1 MKKRI
6 NKYRAFFCAN
16 PVLILLILILLT
28 DIIILFPFLSQHYV
42 YMWNAWGSDT
52 YQSYVPTLEYIAR
65 SVKMGRLE
73 SMSFILGQG
82 SDVAGYGL
90 FLGNPV
96 FWIIILLALLI
107 KDETIIPELMVLVPI
122 LVSVFGGSACWLF
135 LKNKYRSVWAKLLS
149 SYMYALCGY
158 LFCTGT
164 HYFFA
169 VGLIYAPIL
178 LVAVDTAFE
187 KERTAFLI
195 VMVFLTGLLTV
206 YFVLPFCL
214 MTGFYVLYRF
224 CTEHENRGRKLI
236 RIIVSAALG
245 IMCSAVLLIPNMHE
259 ILAVSGRVASEG
271 TSFTA
276 VLNSFRPI
284 TVNEFVIALSRMLSN
299 NLFGGTDIWAGEVLQ
314 SWQPW
319 FAAFPFFLSILFP
332 LLAAQYVVGIAADRD
347 NKKRAWKGIVL
358 LLFTLTLITNCVSEL
373 TNMYSYNHWRMI
385 FVLLPFFA
393 LMSADVIENIL
404 VRERFSQLAN
414 CCAGIMLL
422 IFLAGLYQK
431 GLLHGR
437 RVIFYTGVLLVA
449 CVFILG
455 YSGYLVKRKKDRTRI
470 YIVMTCLILTVFL
483 DYICDHRYSLVNGAK
498 PILYSA
504 EHDYYQDKALLD
516 VVGKQNKDDF
526 VRIEKTYCAGNANAL
541 WSMTDYCRSASS
553 YNSVMNKNTQ
563 EYMTKIVKWGLQ
575 GVEAPIFL
583 MYSSGQYGTLFDAS
597 RAALM
602 GVNYMMSNRKR
613 NLDEWEEISSD
624 DNIYCY
630 RNMTMQTGAL
640 LFSKAI
646 TTDEYESLD
655 VMGKAAA
662 ESQAVI
668 LDAELPEFH
677 DNTLEVEETPVNLAG
692 ICGDQQVISGTDER
706 GIMVHLEQKSS
717 LVIPLQKDW
726 FHKNKRHVLLLNI
739 EVGEEAVLPSVSIS
753 QVLSQE
759 QNAVVGKSG
768 KIEKRRTNI
777 QNWMLSPGENT
788 VVYLVDEDSDS
799 LEITSVEPL
808 DMTVTGASFEES
820 PILYKDSCYLK
831 NKDAGGTLEGTVY
844 TDEDAV
850 MYISVP
856 YLSGWEAGVDDSKV
870 PIMRANYG
878 FSAIPISV
886 GEHQIR
892 MEYHNPVL
900 KLSMVI
906 TGIGIILSA
915 LWMTVERLR
924 LRSAAMQGMKD
935 GRA

>member
-1 MKKRI
+1 M
-6 NKYRAFFCAN
+6 
-16 PVLILLILILLT
+16 
-28 DIIILFPFLSQHYV
+28 
-42 YMWNAWGSDT
+42 
-52 YQSYVPTLEYIAR
+52 
-65 SVKMGRLE
+65 
-73 SMSFILGQG
+73 
-82 SDVAGYGL
+82 
-90 FLGNPV
+90 
-96 FWIIILLALLI
+96 ALLI

-393 LMSADVIENIL
+393 WMSADVIENIL
-404 VRERFSQLAN
+404 KRGWFSQLVNILVGGA
-414 CCAGIMLL
+414 L
-422 IFLAGLYQK
+422 IAFLTGLYLK

-437 RVIFYTGVLLVA
+437 RVIFYTGGLLIA
-449 CVFILG
+449 CVLVLSCVG
-455 YSGYLVKRKKDRTRI
+455 YVLKYKKSQIRVH
-470 YIVMTCLILTVFL
+470 IVMTCLILTVGL
-483 DYICDHRYSLVNGAK
+483 DYVCDHRYSLVNGAQ
-498 PILYSA
+498 PISYSS
-504 EHDYYQDKALLD
+504 EHDYYQDKALLEAVRD
-516 VVGKQNKDDF
+516 QDQSVF
-526 VRIEKTYCAGNANAL
+526 ARIEKTYSKGNTDAL

-563 EYMTKIVKWGLQ
+563 EYMTKIVKWGLR
-575 GVEAPIFL
+575 ELRLLYFL
-583 MYSSGQYGTLFDAS
+583 CIRQDSMGLC
-597 RAALM
+597 LM
-602 GVNYMMSNRKR
+602 
-613 NLDEWEEISSD
+613 L
-624 DNIYCY
+624 
-630 RNMTMQTGAL
+630 
-640 LFSKAI
+640 
-646 TTDEYESLD
+646 
-655 VMGKAAA
+655 
-662 ESQAVI
+662 
-668 LDAELPEFH
+668 
-677 DNTLEVEETPVNLAG
+677 
-692 ICGDQQVISGTDER
+692 
-706 GIMVHLEQKSS
+706 
-717 LVIPLQKDW
+717 
-726 FHKNKRHVLLLNI
+726 
-739 EVGEEAVLPSVSIS
+739 
-753 QVLSQE
+753 QE
-759 QNAVVGKSG
+759 QRLWV
-768 KIEKRRTNI
+768 
-777 QNWMLSPGENT
+777 L
-788 VVYLVDEDSDS
+788 
-799 LEITSVEPL
+799 IT
-808 DMTVTGASFEES
+808 
-820 PILYKDSCYLK
+820 
-831 NKDAGGTLEGTVY
+831 
-844 TDEDAV
+844 
-850 MYISVP
+850 
-856 YLSGWEAGVDDSKV
+856 
-870 PIMRANYG
+870 
-878 FSAIPISV
+878 
-886 GEHQIR
+886 
-892 MEYHNPVL
+892 
-900 KLSMVI
+900 
-906 TGIGIILSA
+906 
-915 LWMTVERLR
+915 
-924 LRSAAMQGMKD
+924 
-935 GRA
+935 